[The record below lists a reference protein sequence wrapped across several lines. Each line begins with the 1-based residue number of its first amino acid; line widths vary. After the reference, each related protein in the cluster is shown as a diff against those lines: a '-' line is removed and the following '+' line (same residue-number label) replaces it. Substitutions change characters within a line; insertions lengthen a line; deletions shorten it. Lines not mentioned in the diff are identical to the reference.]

1 MDKLHL
7 VTLYV
12 HIAAGTTAFVA
23 APIALIVRKGAAAHR
38 RWGKI
43 YFWAMSFVAASG
55 ILLSILLSNIFLFC
69 VAFFAYYLV
78 VSGYRWLYRK
88 NPKQKVARLDW
99 VINGIAILVNTGLVV
114 IGLLRLVNEHLSAF
128 GIISMVFGLIGLNF
142 SRQNIKQYLRPSP
155 QKGAWLFNHIGGMI
169 GGYIATV
176 SAFSAVNMH
185 FLPTLIQWLWPTMIG
200 VPVIYFFISFYKNK
214 MAKGRKV
221 EDLVEVK
228 IRD

>member
-88 NPKQKVARLDW
+88 NPKQKVK
-99 VINGIAILVNTGLVV
+99 
-114 IGLLRLVNEHLSAF
+114 
-128 GIISMVFGLIGLNF
+128 VFGT
-142 SRQNIKQYLRPSP
+142 K
-155 QKGAWLFNHIGGMI
+155 K
-169 GGYIATV
+169 
-176 SAFSAVNMH
+176 
-185 FLPTLIQWLWPTMIG
+185 
-200 VPVIYFFISFYKNK
+200 
-214 MAKGRKV
+214 
-221 EDLVEVK
+221 
-228 IRD
+228 